1 MAINTRQ
8 GDEDDGRT
16 GLAEASAAS
25 KIAARMDIADKYDAL
40 LSRLREFDSVLV
52 AYSGGVDSTLLAFAA
67 HAELGDRTA
76 AVLACSATY
85 PSSEIAQAQQLA
97 GALGFR
103 LLEVET
109 DELADPRFSANNPDR
124 CYHCKSELFTLL
136 GRVAEVEG
144 FDSVADGTNADDLA
158 EHRPGRRAAHE
169 QRVASPLAEC
179 GLTKADI
186 RQLARE
192 LSLPNWDKP
201 SMACLASRFPYHEP
215 ITDDGLARVASAE
228 DAVRGLGIGQF
239 RVRSHGQIARIEVD
253 PSEME
258 LAWARRVAISEAVR
272 DAGFSY
278 AALDLEGY
286 RSGSMDE
293 VLTDAEAERDN

>member
-1 MAINTRQ
+1 MN
-8 GDEDDGRT
+8 
-16 GLAEASAAS
+16 L
-25 KIAARMDIADKYDAL
+25 ADKYDAL
-40 LSRLREFDSVLV
+40 LNRLRELDSVLV

-76 AVLACSATY
+76 AVLATSATY
-85 PSSEIAQAQQLA
+85 PGSEIAAAQRLA

-169 QRVASPLAEC
+169 QRVASPLAES
-179 GLTKADI
+179 GLTKADV

-192 LSLPNWDKP
+192 LTLPNWDKP
-201 SMACLASRFPYHEP
+201 STPCLATRFPYHEP

-228 DAVRGLGIGQF
+228 DAVRGLGLNQF

-253 PSEME
+253 PAEMDS
-258 LAWARRVAISEAVR
+258 AWTRRDEIADVVR
-272 DAGFSY
+272 GVGFAY
-278 AALDLEGY
+278 AALDLDGY
-286 RSGSMDE
+286 RTGSMDE
-293 VLTDAEAERDN
+293 VLTSAETDSTS